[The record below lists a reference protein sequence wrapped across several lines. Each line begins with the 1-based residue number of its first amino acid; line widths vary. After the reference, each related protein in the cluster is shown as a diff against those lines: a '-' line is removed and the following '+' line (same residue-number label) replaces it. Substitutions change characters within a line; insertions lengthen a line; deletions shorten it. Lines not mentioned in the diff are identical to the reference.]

1 IFESLRLMAML
12 QKHEA
17 RDPEVM
23 PIPEALDIAFSGSA
37 SVLNMANQIGR
48 LAPGFLADII
58 LINMSGA
65 HLQPLHSV
73 TAGLVYSVRASDVD
87 TVLVNGRVLM
97 RERRLLTLDKP
108 AIIRE
113 VNERM
118 QRLAQRIPDR
128 RIQVYNP

>member
-1 IFESLRLMAML
+1 
-12 QKHEA
+12 
-17 RDPEVM
+17 
-23 PIPEALDIAFSGSA
+23 
-37 SVLNMANQIGR
+37 
-48 LAPGFLADII
+48 
-58 LINMSGA
+58 
-65 HLQPLHSV
+65 
-73 TAGLVYSVRASDVD
+73 VRASDVD

-97 RERRLLTLDKP
+97 RGRRLLTLDKP

>member
-1 IFESLRLMAML
+1 
-12 QKHEA
+12 
-17 RDPEVM
+17 
-23 PIPEALDIAFSGSA
+23 
-37 SVLNMANQIGR
+37 MANQIGR

-58 LINMSGA
+58 LVNMSGA
-65 HLQPLHSV
+65 HLQPLHSF
-73 TAGLVYSVRASDVD
+73 TASLVYSVRACDVD